1 MKKTKRLYVILLLI
15 AAMFTLSSCVSNGS
29 VSVVEAIPGQ
39 AFDVTM
45 NDWNGSN
52 TFSMELSA
60 GDEVRVDIHCSSG
73 AIALNVTGN
82 NGSAPYSGNV
92 LADMAFTVT
101 VEDADTYAFTLKGS
115 KATGNITVTR

>member
-52 TFSMELSA
+52 T
-60 GDEVRVDIHCSSG
+60 C
-73 AIALNVTGN
+73 
-82 NGSAPYSGNV
+82 
-92 LADMAFTVT
+92 
-101 VEDADTYAFTLKGS
+101 
-115 KATGNITVTR
+115 